1 MAFLRC
7 LCLPYTDECDKV
19 SPVTDGDEGPSV
31 VRVLLPWGTACQEP
45 AVLGAG
51 GKISGPVMPV
61 SEVYRG
67 SATEGRGPGHDQLEF
82 LAVPIRC
89 DESAK
94 CNTTY
99 QMSIVRL
106 WSIMGRLYSRIVCRS

>member
-1 MAFLRC
+1 MQG
-7 LCLPYTDECDKV
+7 E
-19 SPVTDGDEGPSV
+19 
-31 VRVLLPWGTACQEP
+31 
-45 AVLGAG
+45 
-51 GKISGPVMPV
+51 KISGPVMPV

-67 SATEGRGPGHDQLEF
+67 SATEGWGPGHDQLEF

-106 WSIMGRLYSRIVCRS
+106 WSIMGRLYSRMVCRS